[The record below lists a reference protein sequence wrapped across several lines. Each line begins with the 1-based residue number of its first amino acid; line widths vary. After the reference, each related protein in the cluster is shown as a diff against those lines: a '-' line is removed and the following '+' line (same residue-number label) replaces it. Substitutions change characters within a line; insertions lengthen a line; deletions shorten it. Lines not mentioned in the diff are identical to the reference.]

1 MGFNMS
7 FVREVCNTH
16 FSYAFTIKWINA
28 LYSLNTLSYNSNL
41 GKCDYYFNWI
51 VEFLNL
57 RLFDVPSRLYN
68 YVKGP
73 LLSGPT
79 FLVPRLV

>member
-41 GKCDYYFNWI
+41 GKCDYYFN
-51 VEFLNL
+51 
-57 RLFDVPSRLYN
+57 
-68 YVKGP
+68 
-73 LLSGPT
+73 
-79 FLVPRLV
+79 